1 MGPNAVA
8 VKKLQVVDIVRS
20 FCILA
25 VVSLHLTSVSPRP
38 ANPWVQWFWLF
49 FTKNGIYGV
58 FLFFT
63 VSGFLITRM
72 IARTSTSLY
81 QPAWRA
87 FYARRV
93 ARLFPLLFLVVAAGA
108 CMNLFLKSPGPAF
121 AGCIQHPTGYLGGFF
136 WASILFFSMNWFI
149 VFFHDADGF
158 SMGFIWGVLWSLSI
172 EEQFYIFYPLIL
184 GKTGTRKNLYWFL
197 GSMVLLG
204 ILTRWG
210 AVLLKPGDFYSDLF
224 VSFGVFDAIAV
235 GALLYVFSEQH
246 KGFFLENQR
255 LCAWLCGLGFL
266 AVMAVYFGTHVSL
279 PLDRVYAPL
288 ALCGALGVFLL
299 GAIHLEFFE
308 SKKLWIF
315 SLPGKVSYGAYLLHS
330 FVLYFLWDFLSKT
343 DINLGFLVYFSS
355 TIGLAWVSYRF
366 FEVPLN
372 GWIRG
377 LFGVAAGKS

>member
-8 VKKLQVVDIVRS
+8 VKKFQVVDIVRS

-93 ARLFPLLFLVVAAGA
+93 ARLFPLLLGVVALGLCLNIA
-108 CMNLFLKSPGPAF
+108 LKNPGPAF
-121 AGCIQHPTGYLGGFF
+121 PICIQAPSGRLGGIF
-136 WASILFFSMNWFI
+136 WASVLLFSVNWYI
-149 VFFHDADGF
+149 VFFHHISGF
-158 SMGFIWGVLWSLSI
+158 SIGFIWGVLWSLSI
-172 EEQFYIFYPLIL
+172 EEQFYIFYPLVL
-184 GKTGTRKNLYWFL
+184 GRAKNRGRFYLFL
-197 GSMVLLG
+197 GATVLLG
-204 ILTRWG
+204 ALARG
-210 AVLLKPGDFYSDLF
+210 AAVLAAPADFYWNLYL
-224 VSFGVFDAIAV
+224 SFGVFDAIAV
-235 GALLYVFSEQH
+235 GTLLYVFSEQH

-266 AVMAVYFGTHVSL
+266 AVMAVYFGTHVSR

-288 ALCGALGVFLL
+288 ALCGGLGLFLL

-308 SKKLWIF
+308 SKKLRIF

-330 FVLYFLWDFLSKT
+330 FVLYFLWDFLSKV

-372 GWIRG
+372 GRIRG